1 MSVRSL
7 LQRLVRALLTVV
19 LAGGLL
25 ASAGAEGGERPSSF
39 HFALLGDVPYTDAEE
54 RWFLG
59 LIETLNADETLA
71 FVVHDGD
78 FKDGHS
84 PCTDELF
91 RRRHAQFQ
99 TVAHPLIYVFGDN
112 EWTDCHRE
120 EAGRYEPVER
130 LNKLREIFASGR
142 ESLGKRTLPLSRQ
155 SDDPRHRK
163 FRENVRWSYG
173 NVLFVGLNV
182 PGSHNNLAQRRE
194 YEERNAANAVWLR
207 ESFRLATESGK
218 SGVMVIIHA
227 NPKFPSPGAS
237 PKRNPYG
244 ALLAALEREVRAFGK
259 PVVLVHGDTHH
270 FRLDQP
276 MFDSQNG
283 QRIGNFTRVETFGTP
298 DVRWI
303 KSTVD
308 VLDPKV
314 FRFEPVG
321 VGGAPLVGPPP
332 TLMDQGNRS
341 PTTGFPTPSQ

>member
-1 MSVRSL
+1 M
-7 LQRLVRALLTVV
+7 LVSA
-19 LAGGLL
+19 
-25 ASAGAEGGERPSSF
+25 ASAADSIPASADGQEGHPPAPF
-39 HFALLGDVPYTDAEE
+39 HFALFGDIPYTDEE
-54 RWFLG
+54 EGWFLE
-59 LIETLNADETLA
+59 LITALNADPTLA

-78 FKDGHS
+78 FKNGHS

-91 RRRHAQFQ
+91 QRRRDQFQ
-99 TVAHPLIYVFGDN
+99 SVEHPLVFIFGDN
-112 EWTDCHRE
+112 EWTDCRRE
-120 EAGRYEPVER
+120 EAGRYDPVER
-130 LNKLREIFASGR
+130 LDKLRELFTSGR

-155 SDDPRHRK
+155 GDDPRYRK

-182 PGSHNNLAQRRE
+182 PGSHNNIAQRRE
-194 YEERNAANAVWLR
+194 YEERNAANAAWLR
-207 ESFRLATESGK
+207 ESFRFAAESGK

-227 NPKFPSPGAS
+227 NPRFPSPGAL

-303 KSTVD
+303 KGTVD
-308 VLDPKV
+308 VRDPKV
-314 FRFEPVG
+314 FRFEPVD

-341 PTTGFPTPSQ
+341 PTTGLPEPSQ